1 MGWSRRHASNRAT
14 PRVDLDEM
22 TTPYPLRTRTVH
34 VSSFLLAT
42 FAVLGLTSLPGRLAA
57 QAIRGQV
64 RDSAG
69 APIAT
74 ARVAVV
80 ELSRTTTTDTAG
92 RFTITAVPAGQYT
105 LLVRKDGYAP
115 STQMLRTTGI
125 DTTVAVVLSPS
136 AFQLEPVTVTATR
149 SPSLEMTSPL
159 PASALTSVQLRRNE
173 SVSLAHAISSL
184 AGVRTLST
192 GAQIGKPVIRG
203 LSGPRVLVLSDGSR
217 LEDYSWSDEDGPS
230 IDARLADRVE
240 VIRGPASV
248 LYGSDALGG
257 VVNVIPAPVPDANGG
272 AGFVHTGY
280 EAYGATN
287 NAEFGGILRAEGATG
302 EVGWRVVGIGRHA
315 ASLHTPNGELD
326 NTGYFALNGEA
337 AVGVHGRRGDFN
349 LRYARYGGEFKL
361 LEAGGPPPGVT
372 AGQDQGPERRLG
384 DDRVQATGNYVT
396 GPVRFEAHAQW
407 ERHSLIE
414 VSDDSSLAAGGP
426 PVESTSFD
434 LLLNTLSLDLLAH
447 HAPIGPLK
455 GTIGV
460 SGMHEINDTRGPIPL
475 VPDARVNAGALFVLE
490 QASTGPV
497 TLLAGGRVDVRR
509 LNADANT
516 TLALAAQQ
524 RDYTAYSGDVGVVVR
539 PLPALAFAA
548 NVGRA
553 WRAPTLFELF
563 SNGPQLGEARYDLGD
578 PTLVP
583 ELGTSIDASIRWE
596 TGRVRGSLAGYTNL
610 VNHFIYITP
619 TAQFR
624 DSLRVY
630 DYVQASA
637 RLIGAEASLEVEATR
652 MLAFHATADAVR
664 GTNRDTDVPLPL
676 MPPPRLTV
684 GAEVHSGADPAAARV
699 GASVQMVARQ
709 TRLNPMDVPT
719 NGYALLALSAGLTH
733 RLGGR
738 DFHFDLDVHNALN
751 TKYTSFLSRYKEF
764 ALNPGRNI
772 IFRIS
777 TAD

>member
-1 MGWSRRHASNRAT
+1 
-14 PRVDLDEM
+14 
-22 TTPYPLRTRTVH
+22 
-34 VSSFLLAT
+34 
-42 FAVLGLTSLPGRLAA
+42 
-57 QAIRGQV
+57 
-64 RDSAG
+64 
-69 APIAT
+69 
-74 ARVAVV
+74 
-80 ELSRTTTTDTAG
+80 
-92 RFTITAVPAGQYT
+92 
-105 LLVRKDGYAP
+105 
-115 STQMLRTTGI
+115 
-125 DTTVAVVLSPS
+125 
-136 AFQLEPVTVTATR
+136 
-149 SPSLEMTSPL
+149 
-159 PASALTSVQLRRNE
+159 
-173 SVSLAHAISSL
+173 
-184 AGVRTLST
+184 
-192 GAQIGKPVIRG
+192 
-203 LSGPRVLVLSDGSR
+203 
-217 LEDYSWSDEDGPS
+217 
-230 IDARLADRVE
+230 
-240 VIRGPASV
+240 
-248 LYGSDALGG
+248 
-257 VVNVIPAPVPDANGG
+257 
-272 AGFVHTGY
+272 
-280 EAYGATN
+280 
-287 NAEFGGILRAEGATG
+287 
-302 EVGWRVVGIGRHA
+302 
-315 ASLHTPNGELD
+315 
-326 NTGYFALNGEA
+326 
-337 AVGVHGRRGDFN
+337 
-349 LRYARYGGEFKL
+349 
-361 LEAGGPPPGVT
+361 
-372 AGQDQGPERRLG
+372 
-384 DDRVQATGNYVT
+384 
-396 GPVRFEAHAQW
+396 
-407 ERHSLIE
+407 
-414 VSDDSSLAAGGP
+414 
-426 PVESTSFD
+426 VESTSFD

-455 GTIGV
+455 GTIGI
-460 SGMHEINDTRGPIPL
+460 SGMHEINDSRGPIPL

-516 TLALAAQQ
+516 T
-524 RDYTAYSGDVGVVVR
+524 
-539 PLPALAFAA
+539 LAFAA

-684 GAEVHSGADPAAARV
+684 GAEVHAGADPAAARV

-772 IFRIS
+772 IVRIS